1 MLPLHPNPRVRDAIR
16 PILDGIENVLLTEP
30 LEYANFARLLKRA
43 RIAITDSGGVQE
55 EAPSLGTPVLVT
67 RDQTERQEGVDA
79 GTLKLVGTNTR
90 AHRRGNLATARQ
102 RGRLRSDEHAAQPI
116 RRRICL
122 SPHRRCFGD
131 DRLR

>member
-1 MLPLHPNPRVRDAIR
+1 M
-16 PILDGIENVLLTEP
+16 LLTEP
-30 LEYANFARLLKRA
+30 LEYANFARSSNAHESQSQTR
-43 RIAITDSGGVQE
+43 RFQE

-79 GTLKLVGTNTR
+79 GTLKLVGTNTELIV
-90 AHRRGNLATARQ
+90 AETLQLLDNEVAYEAMSTRRN
-102 RGRLRSDEHAAQPI
+102 PI

-122 SPHRRCFGD
+122 GPDRRRLGD